1 VEIPLTFGVEKQ
13 KHLRVRSDKS
23 DPSTRVNFLATESA
37 KLSLENHGS
46 AAHIWLTLVLS
57 ILMVSDEKQNILSLR
72 IGDS

>member
-46 AAHIWLTLVLS
+46 AALLLFSLETLKNLFS
-57 ILMVSDEKQNILSLR
+57 RITNLFKADEFA
-72 IGDS
+72 